1 MIFISNW
8 LFFSWIV
15 FHKKT
20 IITKH
25 DNYANDLYTEPKIS
39 LIQPNITDGKDNH
52 IITEAE
58 DEIEKNTLFKI
69 RQNKL
74 KGNQLQLLEKPSL
87 SIIEKL
93 LIVKEIEKDDLDSIY
108 VSNIH
113 KGGLWK
119 DWE

>member
-1 MIFISNW
+1 MIISKW
-8 LFFSWIV
+8 LFFSWIL

-25 DNYANDLYTEPKIS
+25 DNYANDLYTETKTS
-39 LIQPNITDGKDNH
+39 FNVQNITDGKDNH
-52 IITEAE
+52 ISTEVDA
-58 DEIEKNTLFKI
+58 EIEKNTLSRI
-69 RQNKL
+69 MENK
-74 KGNQLQLLEKPSL
+74 KSWNRLQLLENPYL

-93 LIVKEIEKDDLDSIY
+93 LIIKEIEKDTIESIY
-108 VSNIH
+108 ISNIH